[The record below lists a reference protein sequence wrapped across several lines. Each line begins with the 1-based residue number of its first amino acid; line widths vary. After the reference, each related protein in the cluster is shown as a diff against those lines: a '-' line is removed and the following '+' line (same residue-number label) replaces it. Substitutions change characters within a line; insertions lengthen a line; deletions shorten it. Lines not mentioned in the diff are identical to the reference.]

1 VLAAGLLLTLAALAC
16 HRPYVAGTPAG
27 TYTVTV
33 IGSATSG
40 STILNHSVNLT
51 LTVY

>member
-1 VLAAGLLLTLAALAC
+1 MLLTLAAAAC
-16 HRPYVAGTPAG
+16 HRPYVPGTPAG
-27 TYTVTV
+27 SYTVTV

-40 STILNHSVNLT
+40 STILNHSLNLT